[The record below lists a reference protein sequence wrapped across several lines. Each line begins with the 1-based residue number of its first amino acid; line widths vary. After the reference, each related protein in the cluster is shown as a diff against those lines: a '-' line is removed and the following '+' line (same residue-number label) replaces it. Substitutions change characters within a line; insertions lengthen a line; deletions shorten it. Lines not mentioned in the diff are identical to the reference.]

1 MADNTIAILMATY
14 NGEKYLREQ
23 IDSILSQ
30 TYRDWHLFIHDDGS
44 EDGTIVILKEY
55 KDKHPTRITIMD
67 YPLQGGACRNFLG
80 MLERVEA
87 DYYMFCDQDDVW
99 LPKKIEMSLRA
110 MYEMEKEY
118 KGIPIIVNTDLMVVD
133 NNLGMIAHSFW
144 EYEGIYPEFIR
155 GYYDNAAVN
164 SVTGCTMLFNSKV
177 KELMP
182 NPSKNTLMH
191 DTWLTLSTY
200 ANYGKVVYL
209 QERTVNYRQHGSN
222 VLGARDISK
231 NSIIHRMKNFST
243 ILKKNSQH
251 FLQMNDVK
259 HISLLKYIIAKLR
272 YRKFICLQSV

>member
-67 YPLQGGACRNFLG
+67 YPLQGGACRNFLS

>member
-1 MADNTIAILMATY
+1 MTDNTIAILMATY

-44 EDGTIVILKEY
+44 EDDTIVILKEY

-67 YPLQGGACRNFLG
+67 YPLQGGACRNFLS

-133 NNLGMIAHSFW
+133 KNLGMIAHSFW

>member
-1 MADNTIAILMATY
+1 MTDNTIAILMATY

-44 EDGTIVILKEY
+44 EDDTIVILKEY

-67 YPLQGGACRNFLG
+67 YPLQGGACRNFLS